1 MLSADLET
9 GLWEVERARALYVY
23 AAGFSDPGAHP
34 EFWRRWSEFEVA
46 HGDEST
52 FREML
57 RLKRT
62 MATAGHAGVQGAE
75 IGAMKKKR
83 PCAGQQVEDCGTL
96 QPECKRMRVGVAL

>member
-1 MLSADLET
+1 MPSADLET
-9 GLWEVERARALYVY
+9 GLGEVERARALYVY

-75 IGAMKKKR
+75 IGATKKKR
-83 PCAGQQVEDCGTL
+83 PCAGQQVEDCGK
-96 QPECKRMRVGVAL
+96 PECKRMRVGVAL